1 MHNGAKPAKL
11 AVKNRWLICP
21 ACGRGKVLKL
31 NPGTRAVELTVFC
44 KVCGAE
50 SIVNIDE
57 CLCQSACA
65 T

>member
-1 MHNGAKPAKL
+1 M
-11 AVKNRWLICP
+11 
-21 ACGRGKVLKL
+21 
-31 NPGTRAVELTVFC
+31 ELTVFC

-57 CLCQSACA
+57 CLCRSACA

>member
-1 MHNGAKPAKL
+1 MKNAPKAGKLTAKNG
-11 AVKNRWLICP
+11 WLICP

-31 NPGTRAVELTVFC
+31 NPATRAVDLTVFC
-44 KVCGAE
+44 KVCGTE

-57 CLCQSACA
+57 CLCLSACA

>member
-1 MHNGAKPAKL
+1 MKNAPKSDKLTAKNG
-11 AVKNRWLICP
+11 WLICP

-31 NPGTRAVELTVFC
+31 NPETRAVDLTVFC
-44 KVCGAE
+44 KVCGTE

-57 CLCQSACA
+57 CLCLSACA

>member
-1 MHNGAKPAKL
+1 M
-11 AVKNRWLICP
+11 
-21 ACGRGKVLKL
+21 KL
-31 NPGTRAVELTVFC
+31 NPGTRAMELTVFC

-57 CLCQSACA
+57 CLCRSACA

>member
-1 MHNGAKPAKL
+1 MQSTPKPAKL
-11 AVKNRWLICP
+11 KVKDRWLICP

-31 NPGTRAVELTVFC
+31 NPATRAVSLTVYC
-44 KVCGAE
+44 KLCGAE

-65 T
+65 R